1 MNAEDAV
8 AQAVHAQELE
18 GWRPDGDARAALT
31 AFATGALGRGGYI
44 AAAVAAA
51 RALDP
56 SEQRPRLLRRYRPY
70 YVRGTT
76 VLRNGIGLANPVALA
91 EAEHRVC
98 AARLVEI
105 HLGTVAP
112 DVPLV
117 TSIHQHLFG
126 DVYPWAG
133 QQRIV
138 DLRKGD
144 ARFLPV
150 PRLATRMAALE
161 DAIAAVCHTDFIAA
175 TAAVVADLVAVHPFR
190 EGNGRTATT
199 LLTVLARRAGLP
211 FDLRCV
217 DRPAWMGASRAAMAA
232 ADGNHRVP
240 AEPFVPVVERVA
252 GVWQSETS

>member
-1 MNAEDAV
+1 MTPGDAV

-18 GWRPDGDARAALT
+18 GWRPEDDARVALT
-31 AFATGALGRGGYI
+31 AFATGTLGRGEYI

-51 RALDP
+51 RAIDP

-105 HLGTVAP
+105 HLGAVAP
-112 DVPLV
+112 GVPLV

-144 ARFLPV
+144 AKFLPV
-150 PRLATRMAALE
+150 PHLAARMAALE
-161 DAIAAVCHTDFIAA
+161 AGAGTVRPPDFVGPTA
-175 TAAVVADLVAVHPFR
+175 TILADLVAVHPFR

-199 LLTVLARRAGLP
+199 LLAVLARRAGLP
-211 FDLRCV
+211 FDLRRI
-217 DRPAWMGASRAAMAA
+217 DRTAWMDASRAAMAA
-232 ADGNHRVP
+232 RDGDHRVP
-240 AEPFVPVVERVA
+240 GDPFVPIVERA
-252 GVWQSETS
+252 IGIWQSGSA

>member
-1 MNAEDAV
+1 VKAEYAV
-8 AQAVHAQELE
+8 AQAIHAQELE
-18 GWRPDGDARAALT
+18 GWRPDDDARAALT
-31 AFATGALGRGGYI
+31 AFATGVLGRGEYI

-70 YVRGTT
+70 YVRGTS

-105 HLGTVAP
+105 HLGAIVP

-117 TSIHQHLFG
+117 ASIHQHLFG

-138 DLRKGD
+138 DLRKAD

-150 PRLATRMAALE
+150 PHLAARTAALE
-161 DAIAAVCHTDFIAA
+161 AGAA
-175 TAAVVADLVAVHPFR
+175 TLCPTEFTLAAASLVSDLVVVHPFR

-199 LLTVLARRAGLP
+199 LLAVLARRAGLP
-211 FDLRCV
+211 FDLRRI
-217 DRPAWMGASRAAMAA
+217 DRTAWMDASRAAMAA
-232 ADGNHRVP
+232 ADSDHRVP
-240 AEPFVPVVERVA
+240 AAPFVPVVERVV
-252 GVWQSETS
+252 GMWQSEAS

>member
-1 MNAEDAV
+1 MNPADAV
-8 AQAVHAQELE
+8 AQAMHAQELE
-18 GWRPDGDARAALT
+18 GWRPDDDAHAALT
-31 AFATGALGRGGYI
+31 AFATGVLGRGEYI

-51 RALDP
+51 RAVDP
-56 SEQRPRLLRRYRPY
+56 SEQRPRLLRRYQPY
-70 YVRGTT
+70 FVRGTA

-105 HLGTVAP
+105 HLGAVTP
-112 DVPLV
+112 DVPIV
-117 TSIHQHLFG
+117 ASIHQHLFG

-150 PRLATRMAALE
+150 PRLATRMAAIE
-161 DAIAAVCHTDFIAA
+161 DGAGAIRTTDFAA
-175 TAAVVADLVAVHPFR
+175 AAAALVADLVAVHPFR

-199 LLTVLARRAGLP
+199 LLAVLADRAGLP
-211 FDLRCV
+211 FDLRRV
-217 DRPAWMGASRAAMAA
+217 DRDVWMGASRAAMAA
-232 ADGNHRVP
+232 ADGDYRVP
-240 AEPFVPVVERVA
+240 GDPFVPVVERAV
-252 GVWQSETS
+252 GVWQSESS